1 MFLPKMTDLGLLDGG
16 ITQMIDTDEAGN
28 IKQKS
33 VEHQWVL
40 RIKKR
45 VTLIKCLKKRHYPT
59 LNFRFGNFPDGKM
72 KIVSILGS
80 SLK

>member
-1 MFLPKMTDLGLLDGG
+1 MFLPKMTDLGLLDGGG

-45 VTLIKCLKKRHYPT
+45 VTLIKCLKKRHYST
-59 LNFRFGNFPDGKM
+59 LNF
-72 KIVSILGS
+72 
-80 SLK
+80 

>member
-45 VTLIKCLKKRHYPT
+45 VTLIKCLKKKALFYPQ
-59 LNFRFGNFPDGKM
+59 F
-72 KIVSILGS
+72 
-80 SLK
+80 

>member
-33 VEHQWVL
+33 VENQWVL

-45 VTLIKCLKKRHYPT
+45 VTLTKCFKKKAFFYPQ
-59 LNFRFGNFPDGKM
+59 L
-72 KIVSILGS
+72 
-80 SLK
+80 

>member
-1 MFLPKMTDLGLLDGG
+1 
-16 ITQMIDTDEAGN
+16 MIDTDEAGN

-45 VTLIKCLKKRHYPT
+45 VTLIKCLKKGIILPSIFD
-59 LNFRFGNFPDGKM
+59 LAFFLMGK
-72 KIVSILGS
+72 
-80 SLK
+80 